1 MIAILPHAS
10 RTLVTI
16 LQPEEVFDR
25 IRKVTTRQ
33 LLTQNLAPE
42 QIRFTGA
49 VQPERFAISMRVNR
63 PNSFLP
69 IVRGRIEATHSGC
82 LIFMKAVLFPST
94 RVYMVFWLLFV
105 PAAGL
110 IAMRQYDSFLPLII
124 AVVVDLAVLWIA
136 WANFRIQFRL
146 SMKAFDEVLNSPD

>member
-25 IRKVTTRQ
+25 MRKATTRQ
-33 LLTQNLAPE
+33 SLIQSLTPKDV
-42 QIRFTGA
+42 RFTGI
-49 VQPERFAISMRVNR
+49 VQPERFDVSLRVNR

-69 IVRGRIEATHSGC
+69 IIRGRTESTPSGC

-105 PAAGL
+105 PVAGL
-110 IAMRQYDSFLPLII
+110 VAARQCDSLLVAGIALM
-124 AVVVDLAVLWIA
+124 VDLAVLWIA
-136 WANFRIQFRL
+136 WANFRIQLRL
-146 SMKAFDEVLNSPD
+146 TMGALDAVLNSSD

>member
-16 LQPEEVFDR
+16 LQAEEVFDR
-25 IRKVTTRQ
+25 MRRATTRQ

-42 QIRFTGA
+42 QVRFTGV
-49 VQPERFAISMRVNR
+49 VQPERFSIAMRVNR

-69 IVRGRIEATHSGC
+69 IVRGRIEATQSGC
-82 LIFMKAVLFPST
+82 LIFMKAALFPAT

-105 PAAGL
+105 VAAGL
-110 IAMRQYDSFLPLII
+110 IAARQYDSPF
-124 AVVVDLAVLWIA
+124 VLAVAVALDLVILWIA
-136 WANFRIQFRL
+136 WSNFRIQFRL
-146 SMKAFDEVLNSPD
+146 TMQALDTVLNSAD

>member
-1 MIAILPHAS
+1 MIPILPHVS
-10 RTLVTI
+10 RTLVTV
-16 LQPEEVFDR
+16 LQPEDVFDR
-25 IRKVTTRQ
+25 MRGATTRQ

-42 QIRFTGA
+42 QVRFTGV

-69 IVRGRIEATHSGC
+69 IVRGRIEATQSGC
-82 LIFMKAVLFPST
+82 LIFMKATLFPST

-105 PAAGL
+105 PVAGL
-110 IAMRQYDSFLPLII
+110 IASRQYDSLLLFVAALAL
-124 AVVVDLAVLWIA
+124 DLAVLWIA

-146 SMKAFDEVLNSPD
+146 TMRTLDEVLNSAD